1 MNGRRAKEV
10 RRKGRKILVEWLR
23 SIIPDE
29 EDSKQIKKSITA
41 AAESTTKSSNKAE
54 IICPKCG
61 KEGVP
66 IVYGKPGRKT
76 MEKADEKK
84 VYLGGCVI
92 RKDVP
97 NPKYHCYH
105 CGNNWGTKN

>member
-1 MNGRRAKEV
+1 MKNSKV
-10 RRKGRKILVEWLR
+10 IPILLFTFCVILCGCANK
-23 SIIPDE
+23 PQ
-29 EDSKQIKKSITA
+29 EDSTQIKKSVTA
-41 AAESTTKSSNKAE
+41 VAESTTKSSSKVK

-61 KEGVP
+61 KVGVP

-76 MEKADEKK
+76 MEKAEEKK
-84 VYLGGCVI
+84 VYLGGCVV